1 VVEVSETKSV
11 ISPEMLAV
19 LVCPVDKSELRLEG
33 DELVCTVCGRRYPVV
48 DGVPNM
54 LVDDPN

>member
-1 VVEVSETKSV
+1 
-11 ISPEMLAV
+11 MLAV

>member
-1 VVEVSETKSV
+1 MSETTSV

-19 LVCPVDKSELRLEG
+19 LVCPVDKGELRLEG
-33 DELVCTVCGRRYPVV
+33 EELVCTVCGRRYPIV